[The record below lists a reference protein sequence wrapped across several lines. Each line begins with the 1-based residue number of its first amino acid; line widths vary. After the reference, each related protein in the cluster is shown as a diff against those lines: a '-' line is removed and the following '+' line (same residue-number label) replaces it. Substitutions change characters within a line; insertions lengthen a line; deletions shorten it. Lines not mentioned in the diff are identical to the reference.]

1 MKKIKKIGIIA
12 LVCCLLFVILRF
24 ISPTK
29 LYGKWYLY
37 KGSDIRYE
45 SYISKQLNQNDYM
58 EISGGTIKEFRSDG
72 KDGISDFSVI
82 GNKIYIGDAILKYEI
97 KKVGEYKVLV
107 LQEIGYDNGHM
118 KHSIE
123 NSEKKTYVL
132 DKDINFE

>member
-12 LVCCLLFVILRF
+12 SVFCLLFIIISF

-37 KGSDIRYE
+37 TGSDIRYE
-45 SYISKQLNQNDYM
+45 SNISKEINKKDYL

-72 KDGISDFSVI
+72 KDGVSDFSVI
-82 GNKIYIGDAILKYEI
+82 GHKIYMGDGILKYEI
-97 KKVGEYKVLV
+97 KKVNNYKVLV
-107 LQEIGYDNGHM
+107 LQEIGYSIGNN
-118 KHSIE
+118 KYSIE
-123 NSEKKTYVL
+123 NGEKKTYVL

>member
-1 MKKIKKIGIIA
+1 MNKIKKNSVIA
-12 LVCCLLFVILRF
+12 LVCCLLFVILSL

-45 SYISKQLNQNDYM
+45 SDISKQVNKKDYI

-72 KDGISDFSVI
+72 KDSVSDFSLI

-107 LQEIGYDNGHM
+107 LREVGYDNGHT
-118 KHSIE
+118 KGSVE
-123 NSEKKTYVL
+123 NGEKFIYIL
-132 DKDINFE
+132 DKNINLL